1 MIEANVLY
9 DILDEIADKEMTL
22 RHPVDG
28 KASHDH
34 CHVCIV

>member
-22 RHPVDG
+22 RHPGDG
-28 KASHDH
+28 KSPMIT
-34 CHVCIV
+34 CHVHIV